1 MRNLRFKDQADL
13 DAYLVRLKSPGAV
26 ATDTSTKRGPKYG
39 NRKVTD
45 ASGAV
50 HDSTK
55 EFRRWQELQLREVA
69 GEIQQLR
76 HHVPFACVVE
86 GEHVCDYEAD
96 FTYREGA
103 ALIVE
108 DVKPKDP
115 KYRKTPAY
123 RLFRVKQ
130 KLAQALHKF
139 QIREV

>member
-1 MRNLRFKDQADL
+1 MRMTQEQYDEFMLRHRRMEYAPQ
-13 DAYLVRLKSPGAV
+13 
-26 ATDTSTKRGPKYG
+26 KRPKYG
-39 NRKVTD
+39 NRKGVD
-45 ASGAV
+45 GEGKV

-55 EFRRWQELQLREVA
+55 EYRRWCELELRERA

-86 GEHVCDYEAD
+86 GEHICDYEAD
-96 FTYREGA
+96 FVYREGA
-103 ALIVE
+103 ALIIE

-115 KYRKTPAY
+115 KYRKTAAY

-139 QIREV
+139 QIREA